1 MEYDVYV
8 GKKKRKSDSIRK
20 KIGKS
25 DFTESYYL
33 FLERSFSPFYKCS
46 TFMMI
51 HCTKDEGIWI
61 DRMKGLTPQEIS
73 LAYQKEMFWIY
84 PTDDAFRSIDDEEN
98 VLYDKVKKAYT
109 EIEIALQKFDESPS
123 SRAKEKMS
131 EKHSERY
138 ELIRAMCQLNLRGAM
153 VAINNVFTDEKE
165 INF

>member
-1 MEYDVYV
+1 MEYDVYI
-8 GKKKRKSDSIRK
+8 GKKKRKSDRIRK
-20 KIGKS
+20 KIRKS

-51 HCTKDEGIWI
+51 HCTKDEGEWI
-61 DRMKGLTPQEIS
+61 DRMKGLTSQEIS
-73 LAYQKEMFWIY
+73 LAYQKEMFWLY
-84 PTDDAFRSIDDEEN
+84 PTDNMFRSIDDEEN
-98 VLYDKVKKAYT
+98 VLYDKVKKAYA
-109 EIEIALQKFDESPS
+109 EIEIALQKFGESPS
-123 SRAKEKMS
+123 YRAKEKMS

-138 ELIRAMCQLNLRGAM
+138 GLIRAMCQLDLRSDM